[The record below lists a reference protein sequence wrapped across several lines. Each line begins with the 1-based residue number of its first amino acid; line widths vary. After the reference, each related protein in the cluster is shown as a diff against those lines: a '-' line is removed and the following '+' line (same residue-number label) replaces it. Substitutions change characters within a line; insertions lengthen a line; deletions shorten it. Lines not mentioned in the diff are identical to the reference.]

1 MSKDMLKT
9 IHEGCGGTFR
19 EWNIYEDIRCDKCRQ
34 GTKRYIRTLEEQFE
48 MLKQEN
54 RELKDTI
61 TRLLDK
67 VDNAKKVL
75 NAYTKGTTTYK

>member
-1 MSKDMLKT
+1 MKDMLKT
-9 IHEGCGGTFR
+9 IHEGCGGTFDY
-19 EWNIYEDIRCDKCRQ
+19 WNIYEDIRCDKCHQ
-34 GTKRYIRTLEEQFE
+34 GTKRYIYTPEEQLE

-67 VDNAKKVL
+67 IDIAQKVL
-75 NAYTKGTTTYK
+75 NAYTEGEIR

>member
-1 MSKDMLKT
+1 MKDMLNT

-19 EWNIYEDIRCDKCRQ
+19 EVNIYEDIRCDKCGQ
-34 GTKRYIRTLEEQFE
+34 GTKRYIYTPEEQFE
-48 MLKQEN
+48 MLKKEN
-54 RELKDTI
+54 RRLKDTI

-67 VDNAKKVL
+67 IDHAKTVL

>member
-1 MSKDMLKT
+1 MKDMLKT

-19 EWNIYEDIRCDKCRQ
+19 EVNIYEDIRCDKCGQ
-34 GTKRYIRTLEEQFE
+34 GTKRYIYTPEEQLE
-48 MLKQEN
+48 KLKHEN

-67 VDNAKKVL
+67 IDHAKTVL
-75 NAYTKGTTTYK
+75 NAYTKGTSTYK